1 MAVACFKPMAAE
13 PGMPYQ
19 NLINLFSRDC
29 AMQKR
34 RPFIQWPEDQP
45 KHPVR
50 RQPGHG
56 LLIYSNGQPAAGTN
70 SMKPTFWIVALTA
83 CVWCGMLHA
92 QKAPYPPFTAKQ
104 AELGKQLA
112 ATSADVRKQITNA
125 TGPAEPFKIAG
136 NLYFVGNANGEVY
149 LLTSPQ
155 GHIMMGTGS
164 ADSVQAVQKNIE
176 SLGFK
181 MTDIKAILVNHNH
194 GDQSGGAAYMREKT
208 GAPLMA
214 GFGEIPFVEHGMFN
228 PPAVPPPPPPAGA
241 PGRGGPPRYP
251 AAKVDRALFDGD
263 VVKVGPLSVT
273 TYLIPGHSPSPV
285 TFAYTVKDGGRSLKV
300 IEFCCWEYPDDLT
313 ANAYITE
320 ASVAHTFETFR
331 KLYPVDIYLELGMYA
346 WGGVLNQP
354 SGTLAER
361 LAKAKADPRLFVNRE
376 IFNQFS
382 AAREVE
388 FEEKMAK
395 IKTAGR

>member
-1 MAVACFKPMAAE
+1 
-13 PGMPYQ
+13 
-19 NLINLFSRDC
+19 
-29 AMQKR
+29 
-34 RPFIQWPEDQP
+34 
-45 KHPVR
+45 
-50 RQPGHG
+50 
-56 LLIYSNGQPAAGTN
+56 
-70 SMKPTFWIVALTA
+70 
-83 CVWCGMLHA
+83 MLDA
-92 QKAPYPPFTAKQ
+92 QKAPYPPFTAQQ
-104 AELGKQLA
+104 AELGKTLA
-112 ATSADVRKQITNA
+112 ATSIDIRKQITNMDN
-125 TGPAEPFKIAG
+125 PAEPFKIVG
-136 NLYFVGNANGEVY
+136 NLYFVGNANGEAY

-155 GHIMMGTGS
+155 GHILMGTGS
-164 ADSVQAVQKNIE
+164 ANTTAAIQKNIE

-181 MTDIKAILVNHNH
+181 MSDIKAILVNHNH
-194 GDQSGGAAYMREKT
+194 GDQSGGAAYFKEQT
-208 GAPLMA
+208 GATLMA
-214 GFGEIPFVEHGMFN
+214 GFGEIPFIEHGMFN
-228 PPAVPPPPPPAGA
+228 PPAVPPPPPPAGS

-273 TYLIPGHSPSPV
+273 TYLIPGHSPTPV
-285 TFAYTVKDGGRSLKV
+285 TFAYTVKDGGRSYKV

-320 ASVAHTFETFR
+320 AAVQHTFETFK

-346 WGGVLNQP
+346 WGGILNQP

-361 LAKAKADPRLFVNRE
+361 FAKAKADPKLFVNRE

-395 IKTAGR
+395 IRAAAQ